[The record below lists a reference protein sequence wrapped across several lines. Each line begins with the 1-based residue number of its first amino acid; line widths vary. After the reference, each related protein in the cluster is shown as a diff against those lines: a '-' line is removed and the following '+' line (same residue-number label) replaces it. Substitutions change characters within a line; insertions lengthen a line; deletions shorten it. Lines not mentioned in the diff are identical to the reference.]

1 MITGAETAGLV
12 GGRPSPIYLEGRLPL
27 LLQAK
32 DVMALGLRDGQ
43 MVKPTIEVR
52 QEQLKM
58 IAFNRVFDLP
68 PGLRAQAGDV
78 LSMQVQ
84 VLANGSAQLRVLMP
98 NKAGSTKA
106 APADSTTLAA
116 PASRVDQ
123 LSLRPPSGL
132 SAWLKLFEPSLFQ
145 QVQAQLA
152 PSAEAIS
159 AQRPFPRMGTLDGPA
174 LKLALL
180 RSGLFTESRL
190 LAGAL
195 DASQDL
201 KLMMRDW
208 MRRIAAHSPLSKMLS
223 DAVDDIESA
232 QLQALDGHSS
242 REGLALVLGFADAPP
257 VHLQIQR
264 EGGRQ
269 ASPDAPW
276 LVNIHSDS
284 EQWGPLWLQVKVLA
298 EQRVGLTMWAERET
312 IYRSAQSRAESLAQE
327 MREADL
333 DLVAFRVIHGRRTD
347 EPEAVPP
354 QGRLVD
360 FKA

>member
-12 GGRPSPIYLEGRLPL
+12 GRPSPIYLEGRLPL

-58 IAFNRVFDLP
+58 VLFNRVFDLP
-68 PGLRAQAGDV
+68 AGLRAQAGDV

-84 VLANGSAQLRVLMP
+84 VLANGSAQLRTLMP
-98 NKAGSTKA
+98 SKPTPIEESPSATTA
-106 APADSTTLAA
+106 A
-116 PASRVDQ
+116 RVDQ
-123 LSLRPPSGL
+123 LTVRPQSGL
-132 SAWLKLFEPSLFQ
+132 AAWLKLFEPGFFK

-152 PSAEAIS
+152 PSPEAVN
-159 AQRPFPRMGTLDGPA
+159 AQRPFPRMGTLDGPS

-190 LAGAL
+190 LAGATN
-195 DASQDL
+195 AGQDL
-201 KLMMRDW
+201 KLMLRDW
-208 MRRIAAHSPLSKMLS
+208 MRRLSANSPLGKTLS

-232 QLQALDGHSS
+232 QLHALDPNSG

-257 VHLQIQR
+257 VHVQIQR

-269 ASPDAPW
+269 APKDAPW

-312 IYRSAQSRAESLAQE
+312 IYRSAQSRAEALAQE

-347 EPEAVPP
+347 EPEATPP

>member
-12 GGRPSPIYLEGRLPL
+12 GRPTPIYLEGRLPL

-32 DVMALGLRDGQ
+32 DVLALGLRDGQ

-58 IAFNRVFDLP
+58 VIFNRLFDLP

-78 LSMQVQ
+78 LTMQVQ
-84 VLANGSAQLRVLMP
+84 VLANGSAQLRAVLP
-98 NKAGSTKA
+98 TKA
-106 APADSTTLAA
+106 APTEEAPVPSTAA
-116 PASRVDQ
+116 RVDQ
-123 LSLRPPSGL
+123 LAVRPQSGL
-132 SAWLKLFEPSLFQ
+132 AAWLKLFEPGFFK
-145 QVQAQLA
+145 QVQAQLP
-152 PSAEAIS
+152 PSPEAVT
-159 AQRPFPRMGTLDGPA
+159 AQRPFPRMGTLDGPS

-180 RSGLFTESRL
+180 HSGLFTESRL
-190 LAGAL
+190 LAGATN
-195 DASQDL
+195 AGQDL
-201 KLMMRDW
+201 KLMLRDW
-208 MRRIAAHSPLSKMLS
+208 MRRLSANSPLAKTLS

-232 QLQALDGHSS
+232 QLHALDGNTG
-242 REGLALVLGFADAPP
+242 REGLALVLGFADAPA
-257 VHLQIQR
+257 VHVQIQR

-269 ASPDAPW
+269 APKDAPW

-284 EQWGPLWLQVKVLA
+284 EQWGPLWLQVKVLS
-298 EQRVGLTMWAERET
+298 EQRVGLTMWAERES
-312 IYRSAQSRAESLAQE
+312 IYRSAQSRAEGLAQE

>member
-12 GGRPSPIYLEGRLPL
+12 GRPTPIYLEGRLPL

-32 DVMALGLRDGQ
+32 DVLALGLRDGQ

-52 QEQLKM
+52 HEQLKM
-58 IAFNRVFDLP
+58 VIFNRLFDLP
-68 PGLRAQAGDV
+68 PGLRGQVGDV

-84 VLANGSAQLRVLMP
+84 VLANGSAQLRTLVP
-98 NKAGSTKA
+98 VNSEPIEEAPAEPA
-106 APADSTTLAA
+106 APNTARTDLLA
-116 PASRVDQ
+116 V
-123 LSLRPPSGL
+123 RPQSGL
-132 SAWLKLFEPSLFQ
+132 AAWLKLFEPGFFK
-145 QVQAQLA
+145 QVQAHLA
-152 PSAEAIS
+152 PSPTTVS
-159 AQRPFPRMGTLDGPA
+159 AQRPFPRMGTLDGPT

-190 LAGAL
+190 LAGAT
-195 DASQDL
+195 DAGQDL
-201 KLMMRDW
+201 KLMLRDW
-208 MRRIAAHSPLSKMLS
+208 MRRLSANSPLGKTLS

-232 QLQALDGHSS
+232 QLHALDANSG

-257 VHLQIQR
+257 VHVQIQR

-269 ASPDAPW
+269 APKDAPW

-312 IYRSAQSRAESLAQE
+312 IFRSAQSRAEGLAQE
-327 MREADL
+327 MREVDL
-333 DLVAFRVIHGRRTD
+333 DLVAFRVIHGRRTH
-347 EPEAVPP
+347 EPEAMPP

>member
-1 MITGAETAGLV
+1 MINGAETAGLV
-12 GGRPSPIYLEGRLPL
+12 GRPSPIYLEGRLPL

-32 DVMALGLRDGQ
+32 DVLALGLRDGQ

-58 IAFNRVFDLP
+58 VLFNRVFDLP
-68 PGLRAQAGDV
+68 AGLRAQAGDV

-84 VLANGSAQLRVLMP
+84 VLANGSAQLRSLMSVKNTP
-98 NKAGSTKA
+98 IEEPPSATTANR
-106 APADSTTLAA
+106 ADQLAVRPQSGLAA
-116 PASRVDQ
+116 
-123 LSLRPPSGL
+123 
-132 SAWLKLFEPSLFQ
+132 WFKLFDPGFFK
-145 QVQAQLA
+145 QVQAQLS
-152 PSAEAIS
+152 PSPEAVN

-180 RSGLFTESRL
+180 RSGMFTESRL
-190 LAGAL
+190 MSGATDAG
-195 DASQDL
+195 QDL
-201 KLMMRDW
+201 KLMLRDW
-208 MRRIAAHSPLSKMLS
+208 MRRLSANSPLGKTLS

-232 QLQALDGHSS
+232 QLHALDPNSG

-257 VHLQIQR
+257 VHVQIQR

-269 ASPDAPW
+269 APKDAPW

-298 EQRVGLTMWAERET
+298 EQRVGLTMWAERES
-312 IYRSAQSRAESLAQE
+312 IYRGAQSRAEGLAQE

>member
-1 MITGAETAGLV
+1 MITGAETANLV

-27 LLQAK
+27 LLQVK

-58 IAFNRVFDLP
+58 VIFNRLFDLP

-78 LSMQVQ
+78 LTMQVQ
-84 VLANGSAQLRVLMP
+84 ILANGSAQLRALLPTKPVPTEEVLVP
-98 NKAGSTKA
+98 STA
-106 APADSTTLAA
+106 A
-116 PASRVDQ
+116 RVDQ
-123 LSLRPPSGL
+123 LAVRPQSGL
-132 SAWLKLFEPSLFQ
+132 AAWLKLFEPGFFK

-152 PSAEAIS
+152 PSPEAVN
-159 AQRPFPRMGTLDGPA
+159 AQRPFPRMGTLDGPS

-180 RSGLFTESRL
+180 HSGLFTESRL
-190 LAGAL
+190 LAGVTNAG
-195 DASQDL
+195 QDL
-201 KLMMRDW
+201 KLMLRDW
-208 MRRIAAHSPLSKMLS
+208 MRRLSANSPLGKSLS

-232 QLQALDGHSS
+232 QLHALDNNSG

-257 VHLQIQR
+257 VHMQIQR
-264 EGGRQ
+264 EGGQ
-269 ASPDAPW
+269 LAPPDAPW

-312 IYRSAQSRAESLAQE
+312 IFRSAQSRAEGLAQE

-360 FKA
+360 LKA

>member
-12 GGRPSPIYLEGRLPL
+12 GRPSPIYLEGRLPL

-58 IAFNRVFDLP
+58 VLFNRVFDLP

-84 VLANGSAQLRVLMP
+84 MLANGGAQLRALAP
-98 NKAGSTKA
+98 TKA
-106 APADSTTLAA
+106 QQHQEAQLAGA
-116 PASRVDQ
+116 ASRVDQ
-123 LSLRPPSGL
+123 LSLRPQSTL
-132 SAWLKLFEPSLFQ
+132 SAWVRLLEPGWLQ
-145 QVQAQLA
+145 QVFSQLGSSTETA
-152 PSAEAIS
+152 TATTP
-159 AQRPFPRMGTLDGPA
+159 RWLPRMGTLDGPA

-190 LAGAL
+190 ASGGLEAG
-195 DASQDL
+195 QDL
-201 KLMMRDW
+201 KLMLRDW
-208 MRRIAAHSPLSKMLS
+208 MRRLGASNPLVQPLSE
-223 DAVDDIESA
+223 AVDDIESA
-232 QLQALDGHSS
+232 QLHALDPASG

-269 ASPDAPW
+269 APPDAPW

-284 EQWGPLWLQVKVLA
+284 VQWGPLWLQVKVLTQ
-298 EQRVGLTMWAERET
+298 QRVGLTMWAERES
-312 IYRSAQSRAESLAQE
+312 IYLSAQARSEGLAQE

-333 DLVAFRVIHGRRTD
+333 DLVSFRVIHGRRTD
-347 EPEAVPP
+347 EPERVAA
-354 QGRLVD
+354 QGSLID

>member
-1 MITGAETAGLV
+1 MITGAETSGLV
-12 GGRPSPIYLEGRLPL
+12 GRPAPIYLEGRLPL

-32 DVMALGLRDGQ
+32 DVLALGLRDGQ

-58 IAFNRVFDLP
+58 LIFNRWFDLP

-78 LSMQVQ
+78 LTMQVQ
-84 VLANGSAQLRVLMP
+84 VLANGSAQLRALLP
-98 NKAGSTKA
+98 NKPVPTEEALLPSA
-106 APADSTTLAA
+106 
-116 PASRVDQ
+116 ASRVDQ
-123 LSLRPPSGL
+123 LAIRPQSGL
-132 SAWLKLFEPSLFQ
+132 AAWLKLFEPGFFKQ
-145 QVQAQLA
+145 MQAQLS
-152 PSAEAIS
+152 PSPDAVN
-159 AQRPFPRMGTLDGPA
+159 AQRPFPRMGTLDGPS

-195 DASQDL
+195 DAGQDL

-208 MRRIAAHSPLSKMLS
+208 MRRLSTNSPLGKTLS

-232 QLQALDGHSS
+232 QLHALDNNSG
-242 REGLALVLGFADAPP
+242 REGWALVLGFADAPP
-257 VHLQIQR
+257 VHVQIQR

-269 ASPDAPW
+269 APKDAPW

-284 EQWGPLWLQVKVLA
+284 DQWGPLWLQVKVLA

-312 IYRSAQSRAESLAQE
+312 IFRSAQSRAEGLAQE

>member
-12 GGRPSPIYLEGRLPL
+12 GRPTPIYLEGRLPL

-32 DVMALGLRDGQ
+32 DVLALGLRDGQ

-58 IAFNRVFDLP
+58 VLFNRVLDLP

-78 LSMQVQ
+78 LTMQVQ
-84 VLANGSAQLRVLMP
+84 VLANGSAQLRALSP
-98 NKAGSTKA
+98 TKSTPTEEA
-106 APADSTTLAA
+106 SAPSTTA
-116 PASRVDQ
+116 RVDQ
-123 LSLRPPSGL
+123 LAVRPQLGL
-132 SAWLKLFEPSLFQ
+132 ASWLKLFEPGFFK
-145 QVQAQLA
+145 QVQAQLP
-152 PSAEAIS
+152 PSPDPVT
-159 AQRPFPRMGTLDGPA
+159 AQRPFPRMGTLDGA
-174 LKLALL
+174 SLQLALL

-190 LAGAL
+190 LAGAS
-195 DASQDL
+195 DAGQDL
-201 KLMMRDW
+201 KLMLRDW
-208 MRRIAAHSPLSKMLS
+208 MRRLSANSPLGKTLS

-232 QLQALDGHSS
+232 QLHALDGNSG

-257 VHLQIQR
+257 VHVQIQR

-269 ASPDAPW
+269 APKDAPW

-298 EQRVGLTMWAERET
+298 EQRVGLTMWAERES
-312 IYRSAQSRAESLAQE
+312 IYRGAQSRAEGLAQE

>member
-12 GGRPSPIYLEGRLPL
+12 GRPTPIYLEGRLPL

-32 DVMALGLRDGQ
+32 DVLALGLRDGQ

-58 IAFNRVFDLP
+58 VIFNRLFDLP
-68 PGLRAQAGDV
+68 PGLRAQVGDV

-84 VLANGSAQLRVLMP
+84 VLANGSAQLR
-98 NKAGSTKA
+98 
-106 APADSTTLAA
+106 TLAPVKSGPIEEP
-116 PASRVDQ
+116 PAALTAARVDQ
-123 LSLRPPSGL
+123 LSVRPQSGL
-132 SAWLKLFEPSLFQ
+132 LGWLKLFEPGFFKQL
-145 QVQAQLA
+145 QAQLS
-152 PSAEAIS
+152 PSPDAVT
-159 AQRPFPRMGTLDGPA
+159 AQRPFPRMGTLDGPS

-190 LAGAL
+190 LGGASDAG
-195 DASQDL
+195 QDL
-201 KLMMRDW
+201 KLMLRDW
-208 MRRIAAHSPLSKMLS
+208 MRRLTANSPLGKILS
-223 DAVDDIESA
+223 GAVDDIESA
-232 QLQALDGHSS
+232 QLHALDANSG

-257 VHLQIQR
+257 VHVQIQR

-269 ASPDAPW
+269 APKDAPW

-347 EPEAVPP
+347 EPEAAPP

>member
-12 GGRPSPIYLEGRLPL
+12 GRPTAIYLEGRLPL

-32 DVMALGLRDGQ
+32 DVLALGLRDGQ
-43 MVKPTIEVR
+43 MVKPTVEVR
-52 QEQLKM
+52 QEHLKM
-58 IAFNRVFDLP
+58 VLFNRVFDLP

-84 VLANGSAQLRVLMP
+84 VLANGTAQLRALLP
-98 NKAGSTKA
+98 TKA
-106 APADSTTLAA
+106 HQMSEPLTTAN
-116 PASRVDQ
+116 RTDQ
-123 LSLRPPSGL
+123 LALRPQSGL
-132 SAWLKLFEPSLFQ
+132 SAWLKLFEPGFLQ
-145 QVQAQLA
+145 QVQAQLSLS
-152 PSAEAIS
+152 PEALAS
-159 AQRPFPRMGTLDGPA
+159 HRPFPRMATLDGAA

-190 LAGAL
+190 LAGAM

-201 KLMMRDW
+201 KLMLRDW
-208 MRRIAAHSPLSKMLS
+208 MRRLTANSPLGKILS

-232 QLQALDGHSS
+232 QLHALDGNSG
-242 REGLALVLGFADAPP
+242 REGLSLVLGFADAPP
-257 VHLQIQR
+257 VHVQIQR

-269 ASPDAPW
+269 APKDAPW

-298 EQRVGLTMWAERET
+298 EQRVGLTMWAEREA
-312 IYRSAQSRAESLAQE
+312 IYLSAKDRAEGLAQE

>member
-12 GGRPSPIYLEGRLPL
+12 GRPSPIYLEGRLPL

-58 IAFNRVFDLP
+58 VLFNRVFDLP
-68 PGLRAQAGDV
+68 AGLRAQAGDV

-84 VLANGSAQLRVLMP
+84 VLANGSAQLRTLMP
-98 NKAGSTKA
+98 SKPTPIEESPSATTA
-106 APADSTTLAA
+106 A
-116 PASRVDQ
+116 RVDQ
-123 LSLRPPSGL
+123 LAVRPQSGL
-132 SAWLKLFEPSLFQ
+132 AAWLKLFEPGFFK

-152 PSAEAIS
+152 PSPEAVN
-159 AQRPFPRMGTLDGPA
+159 AQRPFPRMGTLDGPS

-190 LAGAL
+190 LAGATN
-195 DASQDL
+195 AGQDL
-201 KLMMRDW
+201 KLMLRDW
-208 MRRIAAHSPLSKMLS
+208 MRRLSANSPLGKTLS

-232 QLQALDGHSS
+232 QLHALDPNSG

-257 VHLQIQR
+257 VHVQIQR

-269 ASPDAPW
+269 APKDAPW

-312 IYRSAQSRAESLAQE
+312 IFRSAQSRAEGLAQE

>member
-12 GGRPSPIYLEGRLPL
+12 GRPTAIYLEGRLPL

-32 DVMALGLRDGQ
+32 DVLALGLRDGQ
-43 MVKPTIEVR
+43 MVKPTVEVR
-52 QEQLKM
+52 QEHLKM
-58 IAFNRVFDLP
+58 VLFNRVFDLP

-84 VLANGSAQLRVLMP
+84 VLANGTAQFRALLP
-98 NKAGSTKA
+98 NKAQQTSE
-106 APADSTTLAA
+106 PLAA
-116 PASRVDQ
+116 AANRTDQ
-123 LSLRPPSGL
+123 LALRPQSGL
-132 SAWLKLFEPSLFQ
+132 SAWLKLFEPGFLQ
-145 QVQAQLA
+145 QVQSQLS
-152 PSAEAIS
+152 PSPEAV
-159 AQRPFPRMGTLDGPA
+159 AAHRPFPRMGTLDGPA

-190 LAGAL
+190 LSGAM

-201 KLMMRDW
+201 KLMLRDW
-208 MRRIAAHSPLSKMLS
+208 MRRLTANSPLGKTLS

-232 QLQALDGHSS
+232 QLHALDGNGG
-242 REGLALVLGFADAPP
+242 RDGWALVLGFADAPP
-257 VHLQIQR
+257 VHVQIQR

-269 ASPDAPW
+269 APKDAPW

-312 IYRSAQSRAESLAQE
+312 IYLSAKDRAEGLAQE

>member
-1 MITGAETAGLV
+1 MLTGPETAGLV
-12 GGRPSPIYLEGRLPL
+12 GRPTAIYLEGRLPL
-27 LLQAK
+27 LLQVK

-43 MVKPTIEVR
+43 MVKPTVEVR
-52 QEQLKM
+52 QEHLKM
-58 IAFNRVFDLP
+58 VLFNRVFDVP

-78 LSMQVQ
+78 LTMQVQ
-84 VLANGSAQLRVLMP
+84 LLANGSAQLRTLLP
-98 NKAGSTKA
+98 SKAQQTSQSLG
-106 APADSTTLAA
+106 
-116 PASRVDQ
+116 ASSANRTDQ
-123 LSLRPPSGL
+123 LALRPQLGL
-132 SAWLKLFEPSLFQ
+132 SAWLKLFEPGFLQ
-145 QVQAQLA
+145 QVQSQLA
-152 PSAEAIS
+152 PSPENNAAH
-159 AQRPFPRMGTLDGPA
+159 RPFPRMGTLDGPT

-190 LAGAL
+190 LAGAT
-195 DASQDL
+195 DAGQDL
-201 KLMMRDW
+201 KLMLRDW
-208 MRRIAAHSPLSKMLS
+208 MRRTSANSPLNKTLG

-232 QLQALDGHSS
+232 QLHALDGNSS

-257 VHLQIQR
+257 VHVQIQR

-269 ASPDAPW
+269 APKDAPW

-298 EQRVGLTMWAERET
+298 EQRVGLTMWAEREA
-312 IYRSAQSRAESLAQE
+312 IYLSAKDRAEGLAQE

-347 EPEAVPP
+347 EPEATPP

>member
-27 LLQAK
+27 LLQAR
-32 DVMALGLRDGQ
+32 DVLALGLRDGQ

-58 IAFNRVFDLP
+58 IVFNRAFDMP

-78 LSMQVQ
+78 LTMQVQ
-84 VLANGSAQLRVLMP
+84 LLAHGGAQLRALVP
-98 NKAGSTKA
+98 TKA
-106 APADSTTLAA
+106 TPLKAPGAQDATLAV
-116 PASRVDQ
+116 PATRVDQ
-123 LSLRPPSGL
+123 LAVRPQSGL
-132 SAWLKLFEPSLFQ
+132 SAWLKLFEPALFQ
-145 QVQAQLA
+145 QVQTQLL
-152 PSAEAIS
+152 PSPEATT
-159 AQRPFPRMGTLDGPA
+159 ALRPFPRMATLDGPA

-180 RSGLFTESRL
+180 RSGMFTESRL
-190 LAGAL
+190 LSGAL

-201 KLMMRDW
+201 KLMVRDW
-208 MRRIAAHSPLSKMLS
+208 MRRLTANHPMGQLLSG
-223 DAVDDIESA
+223 AVDDIESA
-232 QLQALDGHSS
+232 QLHALDSNA

-257 VHLQIQR
+257 VHMTLQR

-269 ASPDAPW
+269 APTDAPW

-284 EQWGPLWLQVKVLA
+284 EQWGPLWLQVKVMA
-298 EQRVGLTMWAERET
+298 EQRVGLTMWAEREP
-312 IYRSAQSRAESLAQE
+312 IYRSAQARAEGLAQE

-333 DLVAFRVIHGRRTD
+333 DLVSFRAIHGRRSD
-347 EPEAVPP
+347 EPEAVVPH
-354 QGRLVD
+354 GHLVD

>member
-12 GGRPSPIYLEGRLPL
+12 GRPTAIYLEGRLPL

-32 DVMALGLRDGQ
+32 DVLALGLRDGQ
-43 MVKPTIEVR
+43 MVKPTVEVR
-52 QEQLKM
+52 QEHLKM
-58 IAFNRVFDLP
+58 VLFNRVFDLP

-84 VLANGSAQLRVLMP
+84 VLANGTAQLRALLP
-98 NKAGSTKA
+98 NKAQQMSEPLSTA
-106 APADSTTLAA
+106 AANRT
-116 PASRVDQ
+116 DQ
-123 LSLRPPSGL
+123 LALRPQSGL
-132 SAWLKLFEPSLFQ
+132 SAWLKLFEPGFLQ
-145 QVQAQLA
+145 QVQSQLS
-152 PSAEAIS
+152 PIPEAV
-159 AQRPFPRMGTLDGPA
+159 AAHRPFPRMGTLDGPA

-190 LAGAL
+190 LSGAM

-201 KLMMRDW
+201 KLMLRDW
-208 MRRIAAHSPLSKMLS
+208 MRRLTANSPLGKTLS

-232 QLQALDGHSS
+232 QLHALDGNGG
-242 REGLALVLGFADAPP
+242 RDGWALVLGFADAPP
-257 VHLQIQR
+257 VHVQIQR

-269 ASPDAPW
+269 APKDAPW

-298 EQRVGLTMWAERET
+298 EQRVGLTMWAEREA
-312 IYRSAQSRAESLAQE
+312 IYLSAKDRAEGLAQE

>member
-12 GGRPSPIYLEGRLPL
+12 GRPTPIYLEGRLPL

-32 DVMALGLRDGQ
+32 DVLALGLRDGQ

-58 IAFNRVFDLP
+58 VIFNRVFDLP

-84 VLANGSAQLRVLMP
+84 VLANGSAQLRTLLP
-98 NKAGSTKA
+98 LKSPQIEDAPLPSTAGR
-106 APADSTTLAA
+106 L
-116 PASRVDQ
+116 DQ
-123 LSLRPPSGL
+123 LVVRPQSGL
-132 SAWLKLFEPSLFQ
+132 LGWLKLFEPGFFK
-145 QVQAQLA
+145 QVQAQLP
-152 PSAEAIS
+152 PSPDAVI
-159 AQRPFPRMGTLDGPA
+159 AQRPFPRMGTLDGPS

-180 RSGLFTESRL
+180 RSGMFTESRL
-190 LAGAL
+190 LAGTN
-195 DASQDL
+195 DAPQDL
-201 KLMMRDW
+201 KLMLRDW
-208 MRRIAAHSPLSKMLS
+208 MRRLSVNSPLAKTLS

-232 QLQALDGHSS
+232 QLHALDGNSG

-257 VHLQIQR
+257 VHVQIQR

-269 ASPDAPW
+269 APKDAPW
-276 LVNIHSDS
+276 LVNIHSES

-298 EQRVGLTMWAERET
+298 EQRVGLTMWAEREA
-312 IYRSAQSRAESLAQE
+312 IYLSAKDRAEGLAQE